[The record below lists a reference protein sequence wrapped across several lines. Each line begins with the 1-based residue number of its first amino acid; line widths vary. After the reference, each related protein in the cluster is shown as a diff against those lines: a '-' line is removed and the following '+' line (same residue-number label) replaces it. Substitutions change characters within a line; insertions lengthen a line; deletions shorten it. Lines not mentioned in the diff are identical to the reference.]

1 MILNVLNVLY
11 SCNFTCNYLFSMK
24 VYETIIRYG
33 KILSTPKSKHIWLLG
48 YNKVTI
54 KNVENTKQQIF
65 MLWRESLFFDQ
76 KWMKFNAIF
85 FATNSS
91 SCCKSKINN
100 LWKTRCI
107 YYNFLYSHTPS
118 IYCLFIAFFFSSSW
132 SRIRFGVLQS
142 HRG

>member
-1 MILNVLNVLY
+1 
-11 SCNFTCNYLFSMK
+11 MK
-24 VYETIIRYG
+24 VYETNIRYG

-85 FATNSS
+85 F
-91 SCCKSKINN
+91 CYQQ
-100 LWKTRCI
+100 LE
-107 YYNFLYSHTPS
+107 L
-118 IYCLFIAFFFSSSW
+118 
-132 SRIRFGVLQS
+132 LQKQNKQFVKN
-142 HRG
+142 